1 MALNFKLKNSVH
13 SFVRKITFLG
23 ESELNDKEMQELD
36 LVCVDFGN
44 FLLRRDEWN
53 NHCASVGI
61 KKPVVS
67 NKIIYYSI

>member
-36 LVCVDFGN
+36 LVCNILQEGQGRLWILVT
-44 FLLRRDEWN
+44 
-53 NHCASVGI
+53 S
-61 KKPVVS
+61 S
-67 NKIIYYSI
+67 

>member
-36 LVCVDFGN
+36 LVCNILQEGQGRLWILVTSSSEEMN
-44 FLLRRDEWN
+44 
-53 NHCASVGI
+53 GI
-61 KKPVVS
+61 TTVPVLV
-67 NKIIYYSI
+67 